1 MVEKQPKVEQA
12 RFAQSQDRRR
22 QAEAEEMA
30 VRQQLEDAQREL
42 FEAEQHLAEEA
53 AQANL
58 IKNENAFSVPNALW

>member
-1 MVEKQPKVEQA
+1 MGPLFDE
-12 RFAQSQDRRR
+12 R